1 MEGSSDD
8 LLYFGAKMSDFIY
21 GCLEFNGINKYA
33 IKLIPNSN
41 NSLYIEYEDVQFNR
55 AEYGHLSLGWDHRKL
70 SKNATESELRMKVHG
85 RFSFMNDFMQSF
97 RVFHFHDTGK
107 TSSLRKAALTNDNEF
122 LREDGANLPA
132 FLYWMQ
138 EKFPKE
144 FRKIEM
150 TIRSIAPYF
159 DRFNLAPDR
168 LNDNQIRLRWKEK
181 NSDAYFDAKHLSDG
195 TIRFIALTTLLLQPE
210 APQVI
215 IIDEPEV
222 GLHPF
227 AINKLAGLIKKASIN
242 TQVII
247 STQSVN
253 LVDNFVNSEKKLP
266 GYAECV
272 KETDIERK
280 LTKMEEKLQEAV
292 QSIISY
298 RFFIPYI
305 QRHEFETLLFADP
318 AEGFDL
324 EDERIKQDVVE
335 LCKSFPSVEDI
346 NCTPQGAPSVRLG
359 DIYTKYKRKY
369 NKAADA
375 VDIAELT
382 TIEKILEKCPRFK
395 RWIDLLISHTSHTQ
409 KS

>member
-1 MEGSSDD
+1 MHKYQTICNKQLHRFMINNIQIENYKSIHSLSLEMKPINMLIGSNGAGKSNFISFFKLLKNIYDGHLQQYVAMEGSSDD
-8 LLYFGAKMSDFIY
+8 LLYFGTKMSDFIY
-21 GCLEFNGINKYA
+21 GCLEFNEINKYA
-33 IKLIPNSN
+33 IKLNPNSN
-41 NSLYIEYEDVQFNR
+41 NSLFIEYEDVQFNR
-55 AEYGHLSLGWDHRKL
+55 AKYGHQSLGWDHRKL
-70 SKNATESELRMKVHG
+70 SENATESELRMKFYG

-107 TSSLRKAALTNDNEF
+107 TSSLRKAALINDNEF

-215 IIDEPEV
+215 IIDEPEL

-227 AINKLAGLIKKASIN
+227 AINKLAGLMKKASIK
-242 TQVII
+242 TQVIV

-253 LVDNFVNSEKKLP
+253 LVDNFEPEDIVTVDREEQQSIFKRLNSEEL
-266 GYAECV
+266 
-272 KETDIERK
+272 KEWLDNYT
-280 LTKMEEKLQEAV
+280 
-292 QSIISY
+292 IS
-298 RFFIPYI
+298 
-305 QRHEFETLLFADP
+305 
-318 AEGFDL
+318 DL
-324 EDERIKQDVVE
+324 W
-335 LCKSFPSVEDI
+335 
-346 NCTPQGAPSVRLG
+346 
-359 DIYTKYKRKY
+359 
-369 NKAADA
+369 NKN
-375 VDIAELT
+375 VIGGR
-382 TIEKILEKCPRFK
+382 P
-395 RWIDLLISHTSHTQ
+395 
-409 KS
+409 